1 VKGMVRRKSMGTVLA
16 YALFYL
22 VFFAL
27 LVLVASFGL
36 VAEA

>member
-1 VKGMVRRKSMGTVLA
+1 MLRRKTVGTILA

-22 VFFAL
+22 LFFAL
-27 LVLVASFGL
+27 LLLVASFGL